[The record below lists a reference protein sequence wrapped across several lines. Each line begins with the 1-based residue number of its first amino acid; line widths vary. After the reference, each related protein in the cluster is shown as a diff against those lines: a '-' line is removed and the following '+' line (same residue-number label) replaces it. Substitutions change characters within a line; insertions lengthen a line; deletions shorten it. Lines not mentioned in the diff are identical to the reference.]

1 MMWSW
6 EGYTSG
12 LPYYSNSLAMSKTIY
27 KRYLLFLG
35 LTFVFNVGHAPTMQA
50 QILASPVFDV
60 ANNLIGGIQKVVMT
74 ASKAVRE
81 EILPWKERISKV
93 QDFFKK
99 ASETVN
105 VVIRNLK
112 MTHDLIETE
121 EKINRLFN
129 QSIQQ
134 INASENVLQKW
145 KYQWILGQLYW
156 ESRNIFG
163 AFDLAHTEGQ
173 GIIDDEGR
181 IRIIQNT
188 LKEARS
194 VYRTM
199 RATIRRA
206 NRATY
211 KFQRQK
217 RELEVFNRLFSKT
230 D

>member
-1 MMWSW
+1 MQRKKY
-6 EGYTSG
+6 GVLLG
-12 LPYYSNSLAMSKTIY
+12 
-27 KRYLLFLG
+27 LLFISQLI
-35 LTFVFNVGHAPTMQA
+35 HAPTLEG

-60 ANNLIGGIQKVVMT
+60 ANNAIGGIQKVVMT
-74 ASKAVRE
+74 ASKAIRE

-121 EKINRLFN
+121 KKINRLFTR
-129 QSIQQ
+129 SIDQ
-134 INASENVLQKW
+134 INKSENVLQKW

-173 GIIDDEGR
+173 GVMDDEGR
-181 IRIIQNT
+181 IRIIQNS

-194 VYRTM
+194 VYRAM

-217 RELEVFNRLFSKT
+217 RELEVFNRLFGKN

>member
-1 MMWSW
+1 MQKTNFKKTPIF
-6 EGYTSG
+6 GIAFR
-12 LPYYSNSLAMSKTIY
+12 PLAVQMLCI
-27 KRYLLFLG
+27 FI
-35 LTFVFNVGHAPTMQA
+35 FNIAHAPTMQA

-60 ANNLIGGIQKVVMT
+60 GNNLIGGIQKVVMT
-74 ASKAVRE
+74 ASKAIRE

-105 VVIRNLK
+105 VVIKNLK

-121 EKINRLFN
+121 KKINRLFN
-129 QSIQQ
+129 RSIDQ

-173 GIIDDEGR
+173 SVMDDEGR
-181 IRIIQNT
+181 IRIIQQT

-194 VYRTM
+194 VYRAM

-211 KFQRQK
+211 KLQRQK
-217 RELEVFNRLFSKT
+217 RELEVFNRLFGKT

>member
-1 MMWSW
+1 MIMQKTTLKKHLILF
-6 EGYTSG
+6 GCLCFFNTS
-12 LPYYSNSLAMSKTIY
+12 Y
-27 KRYLLFLG
+27 
-35 LTFVFNVGHAPTMQA
+35 APTMQA

-60 ANNLIGGIQKVVMT
+60 GNNLIGGIQKVVMT
-74 ASKAVRE
+74 ASRAIRE
-81 EILPWKERISKV
+81 EILPWKERVSKV

-105 VVIRNLK
+105 VVIVNLK
-112 MTHDLIETE
+112 MTNDLIETE
-121 EKINRLFN
+121 KKINRLFN
-129 QSIQQ
+129 KSIEQ
-134 INASENVLQKW
+134 INESENVVQQW

-173 GIIDDEGR
+173 GIMDDEGR
-181 IRIIQNT
+181 IRIIQQT
-188 LKEARS
+188 LKEARN
-194 VYRTM
+194 VYRAM

-206 NRATY
+206 NQATY

-217 RELEVFNRLFSKT
+217 RQLEVFNRLFEKT

>member
-1 MMWSW
+1 MNNLKFKRFFLL
-6 EGYTSG
+6 SG
-12 LPYYSNSLAMSKTIY
+12 LVCL
-27 KRYLLFLG
+27 
-35 LTFVFNVGHAPTMQA
+35 FNVANAPTMEA

-60 ANNLIGGIQKVVMT
+60 GNNLIGGIQKVVMT
-74 ASKAVRE
+74 ASKAIRE
-81 EILPWKERISKV
+81 EILPWKEHISKV

-129 QSIQQ
+129 RSIDQ
-134 INASENVLQKW
+134 INTSENVLQKW

-173 GIIDDEGR
+173 GIMDDEGR
-181 IRIIQNT
+181 IRIIQQT
-188 LKEARS
+188 LKEARN
-194 VYRTM
+194 VYAAM

-217 RELEVFNRLFSKT
+217 RELEVFNRLFGKE

>member
-1 MMWSW
+1 M
-6 EGYTSG
+6 
-12 LPYYSNSLAMSKTIY
+12 LI
-27 KRYLLFLG
+27 KRYTAIFCLLLISN
-35 LTFVFNVGHAPTMQA
+35 LTYAPTLKA

-60 ANNLIGGIQKVVMT
+60 ANNVIGGIQKVVMT
-74 ASKAVRE
+74 ASKAIRE

-105 VVIRNLK
+105 VVIKNLK

-121 EKINRLFN
+121 KKINRLFTR
-129 QSIQQ
+129 SIDQ
-134 INASENVLQKW
+134 INESENVLQKW

-173 GIIDDEGR
+173 GIMDDEGR

-194 VYRTM
+194 VYQAM

-217 RELEVFNRLFSKT
+217 RQLEVFNRLFGKA

>member
-1 MMWSW
+1 MRQPSKIKRI
-6 EGYTSG
+6 TIFF
-12 LPYYSNSLAMSKTIY
+12 SL
-27 KRYLLFLG
+27 LLY
-35 LTFVFNVGHAPTMQA
+35 FNVVHAPNMNA

-60 ANNLIGGIQKVVMT
+60 ANNLVGGIQKVVMT
-74 ASKAVRE
+74 ASRAIRE

-105 VVIRNLK
+105 VVIKNLK

-121 EKINRLFN
+121 KKINRLFN
-129 QSIQQ
+129 QSVEQ
-134 INASENVLQKW
+134 INESENVLQKW

-173 GIIDDEGR
+173 GVMDDEGR

-194 VYRTM
+194 VYRAM

-217 RELEVFNRLFSKT
+217 RELEVFNRLFDKGN
-230 D
+230 

>member
-1 MMWSW
+1 M
-6 EGYTSG
+6 
-12 LPYYSNSLAMSKTIY
+12 II
-27 KRYLLFLG
+27 KRYLSVLG
-35 LTFVFNVGHAPTMQA
+35 LLLHSNLIHAPTLEG

-60 ANNLIGGIQKVVMT
+60 ANNAIGGIQKVVMT
-74 ASKAVRE
+74 ASKAIRE

-99 ASETVN
+99 ASKTVN

-121 EKINRLFN
+121 KMINRLFTR
-129 QSIQQ
+129 SVDQ
-134 INASENVLQKW
+134 INESENVLQKW

-173 GIIDDEGR
+173 GVMDDEGR
-181 IRIIQNT
+181 IRIIQNS

-194 VYRTM
+194 VYRAMFDKAITGLSAP
-199 RATIRRA
+199 RDLDD
-206 NRATY
+206 NGEDDWGGDLDD
-211 KFQRQK
+211 KLDK
-217 RELEVFNRLFSKT
+217 
-230 D
+230 

>member
-1 MMWSW
+1 
-6 EGYTSG
+6 
-12 LPYYSNSLAMSKTIY
+12 MSTP
-27 KRYLLFLG
+27 LFLQKF
-35 LTFVFNVGHAPTMQA
+35 LKMLIKKYTAIFCLLLISNMTYAPTLKA

-60 ANNLIGGIQKVVMT
+60 ANNAIGGIQKVVMT
-74 ASKAVRE
+74 ASRAIRE

-105 VVIRNLK
+105 IVIKNLK

-121 EKINRLFN
+121 KKINRLFTR
-129 QSIQQ
+129 SIEQ
-134 INASENVLQKW
+134 INESENVLQKW

-156 ESRNIFG
+156 ESRNIFE
-163 AFDLAHTEGQ
+163 AFDLSHNENYS
-173 GIIDDEGR
+173 IMDDEGR
-181 IRIIQNT
+181 IRIIQQS

-194 VYRTM
+194 VYRAM

-217 RELEVFNRLFSKT
+217 RELEVFNRLFGKES
-230 D
+230 

>member
-1 MMWSW
+1 M
-6 EGYTSG
+6 
-12 LPYYSNSLAMSKTIY
+12 
-27 KRYLLFLG
+27 
-35 LTFVFNVGHAPTMQA
+35 HA

-60 ANNLIGGIQKVVMT
+60 ANNAIGGIQKVVMT
-74 ASKAVRE
+74 ASRAIRE

-121 EKINRLFN
+121 KKINRLFTR
-129 QSIQQ
+129 SIDQ
-134 INASENVLQKW
+134 INTSENVLQKW

-156 ESRNIFG
+156 ESRNVFE
-163 AFDLAHTEGQ
+163 AFEISHKEHYS
-173 GIIDDEGR
+173 IMDDEGR
-181 IRIIQNT
+181 IRIIRQSLQN
-188 LKEARS
+188 ARNI
-194 VYRTM
+194 YRAM

-217 RELEVFNRLFSKT
+217 RQLEVFNRLFGKA

>member
-1 MMWSW
+1 M
-6 EGYTSG
+6 
-12 LPYYSNSLAMSKTIY
+12 KF
-27 KRYLLFLG
+27 KRLFLLLG
-35 LTFVFNVGHAPTMQA
+35 LIFFFQVANAPTAEA

-60 ANNLIGGIQKVVMT
+60 GNNLIGGIQKVVMT
-74 ASKAVRE
+74 ASKAIRE

-105 VVIRNLK
+105 VVIKNLK

-121 EKINRLFN
+121 EKINRLFTR
-129 QSIQQ
+129 SIDQ

-163 AFDLAHTEGQ
+163 AFDLAHKEGQ
-173 GIIDDEGR
+173 GIMDDEGR
-181 IRIIQNT
+181 IRIIQQT
-188 LKEARS
+188 LRQARTI
-194 VYRTM
+194 YRAM
-199 RATIRRA
+199 RTTIRRA

-217 RELEVFNRLFSKT
+217 RELEVFNRLFGKEN
-230 D
+230 

>member
-1 MMWSW
+1 M
-6 EGYTSG
+6 
-12 LPYYSNSLAMSKTIY
+12 LI
-27 KRYLLFLG
+27 KRYTAIFCLLLISN
-35 LTFVFNVGHAPTMQA
+35 LTYAPTLKA

-60 ANNLIGGIQKVVMT
+60 ANNVIGGIQKVVMT
-74 ASKAVRE
+74 ASKAIRE

-105 VVIRNLK
+105 VVIKNLK

-121 EKINRLFN
+121 KKINRLFTR
-129 QSIQQ
+129 SIDQ
-134 INASENVLQKW
+134 INESENVLQKW

-173 GIIDDEGR
+173 GIMDDEGR

-194 VYRTM
+194 IYQAM

-217 RELEVFNRLFSKT
+217 RQLEVFNRLFGKA

>member
-1 MMWSW
+1 MIWLW

-12 LPYYSNSLAMSKTIY
+12 LPCYSNYLTMGKTIY
-27 KRYLLFLG
+27 KRYLLLLG
-35 LTFVFNVGHAPTMQA
+35 LTLFFNVGHAPTMQA

-60 ANNLIGGIQKVVMT
+60 ANNAIGGIQKVVMT
-74 ASKAVRE
+74 ASKAIRE

-93 QDFFKK
+93 QGFFKK

-105 VVIRNLK
+105 VVIKNLK

-121 EKINRLFN
+121 KKINRLFN
-129 QSIQQ
+129 RSIEQ
-134 INASENVLQKW
+134 INESENVLQKW

-173 GIIDDEGR
+173 GIMDDEGR

-194 VYRTM
+194 VYRAM

-217 RELEVFNRLFSKT
+217 RQLEVFNRLFGKA

>member
-1 MMWSW
+1 
-6 EGYTSG
+6 
-12 LPYYSNSLAMSKTIY
+12 MSTP
-27 KRYLLFLG
+27 LFLQKK
-35 LTFVFNVGHAPTMQA
+35 LKMLIKKYTAIFCLLLISNMTYAPTLKA

-60 ANNLIGGIQKVVMT
+60 ANNAIGGIQKVVMT
-74 ASKAVRE
+74 ASRAIRE

-121 EKINRLFN
+121 KKINRLFTR
-129 QSIQQ
+129 SIDQ
-134 INASENVLQKW
+134 INTSENVLQKW
-145 KYQWILGQLYW
+145 KYQWLLGQLYW
-156 ESRNIFG
+156 ESRNVFE
-163 AFDLAHTEGQ
+163 AFEISHKEHYS
-173 GIIDDEGR
+173 IMDDEGR
-181 IRIIQNT
+181 IRIIRQS
-188 LKEARS
+188 LQDARNI
-194 VYRTM
+194 YRAM

-217 RELEVFNRLFSKT
+217 RQLEVFNRLFGKT

>member
-1 MMWSW
+1 M
-6 EGYTSG
+6 
-12 LPYYSNSLAMSKTIY
+12 II
-27 KRYLLFLG
+27 KRYLSVVG
-35 LTFVFNVGHAPTMQA
+35 LLLLSNLIHAPTLEG

-60 ANNLIGGIQKVVMT
+60 ANNAIGGIQKVVMT
-74 ASKAVRE
+74 ASKAIRE

-105 VVIRNLK
+105 VVIKNLK

-121 EKINRLFN
+121 KKINRLFTR
-129 QSIQQ
+129 SIDQ
-134 INASENVLQKW
+134 INESGNVLQKW

-163 AFDLAHTEGQ
+163 AFDLAHNEGQ
-173 GIIDDEGR
+173 GVMDDEGR
-181 IRIIQNT
+181 IRIIQNA

-194 VYRTM
+194 VYRAM

-217 RELEVFNRLFSKT
+217 RELEVFNRLFGKN

>member
-1 MMWSW
+1 MQKTKYKSIPILI
-6 EGYTSG
+6 G
-12 LPYYSNSLAMSKTIY
+12 LIFFFHIAK
-27 KRYLLFLG
+27 
-35 LTFVFNVGHAPTMQA
+35 APTMQA
-50 QILASPVFDV
+50 QLASPVFDV
-60 ANNLIGGIQKVVMT
+60 GNNLIGGIQKVVMT
-74 ASKAVRE
+74 ASKAIRE

-121 EKINRLFN
+121 KKINRLFN
-129 QSIQQ
+129 RSIDQ
-134 INASENVLQKW
+134 INESENVLQKW

-173 GIIDDEGR
+173 GVMDDEGR
-181 IRIIQNT
+181 IRIIQQT

-194 VYRTM
+194 VYRAM

-217 RELEVFNRLFSKT
+217 RELEVFNRLFGKES
-230 D
+230 

>member
-1 MMWSW
+1 MDCVYSFLSFKTLAIQFINMQKTTLKKHLILFGCLCFFNT
-6 EGYTSG
+6 GYT
-12 LPYYSNSLAMSKTIY
+12 
-27 KRYLLFLG
+27 
-35 LTFVFNVGHAPTMQA
+35 PTMQA

-60 ANNLIGGIQKVVMT
+60 GNNLIGGIQKVVMT
-74 ASKAVRE
+74 ASKAIRE

-105 VVIRNLK
+105 VVIKNLK

-121 EKINRLFN
+121 KKINRLFTR
-129 QSIQQ
+129 SIEQ
-134 INASENVLQKW
+134 INESENVLQKW

-156 ESRNIFG
+156 ESRNIFE
-163 AFDLAHTEGQ
+163 AFDLSHKENYS
-173 GIIDDEGR
+173 IMDDEGR
-181 IRIIQNT
+181 IRIIQQS
-188 LKEARS
+188 LKEARGI
-194 VYRTM
+194 YRAM

-217 RELEVFNRLFSKT
+217 RQLEVFNRLFGKA

>member
-1 MMWSW
+1 
-6 EGYTSG
+6 
-12 LPYYSNSLAMSKTIY
+12 MSTPLFLQKKLKMLI
-27 KRYLLFLG
+27 KRYTAIFCLLLISNM
-35 LTFVFNVGHAPTMQA
+35 TYAPSLKA

-60 ANNLIGGIQKVVMT
+60 ANNAIGGIQKVVMT
-74 ASKAVRE
+74 ASRAIRE

-121 EKINRLFN
+121 KKINRLFTR
-129 QSIQQ
+129 SIEQ
-134 INASENVLQKW
+134 INESENVLQKW

-173 GIIDDEGR
+173 GIMDDEGR

-194 VYRTM
+194 VYQAM

-217 RELEVFNRLFSKT
+217 RQLEVFNRLFGKA

>member
-1 MMWSW
+1 
-6 EGYTSG
+6 
-12 LPYYSNSLAMSKTIY
+12 MSTPLFLQKKLKMLI
-27 KRYLLFLG
+27 KRYTAIFCLLLISNM
-35 LTFVFNVGHAPTMQA
+35 TYAPSLNA

-60 ANNLIGGIQKVVMT
+60 ANNAIGGIQKVVMT
-74 ASKAVRE
+74 ASRAIRE

-121 EKINRLFN
+121 KKINRLFTR
-129 QSIQQ
+129 SIDQ
-134 INASENVLQKW
+134 INTSENVLQKW
-145 KYQWILGQLYW
+145 KYQWLLGQLYW
-156 ESRNIFG
+156 ESRNVFE
-163 AFDLAHTEGQ
+163 AFEISHKEHYS
-173 GIIDDEGR
+173 IMDDEGR
-181 IRIIQNT
+181 IRIIRQS
-188 LKEARS
+188 LQDARNI
-194 VYRTM
+194 YRAM

-217 RELEVFNRLFSKT
+217 RQLEVFNRLFGKT